1 MTSMKAGA
9 ASSRM
14 RGRTN
19 RLRWLMAS
27 ASVAALTLFHAAV
40 LYRRIE
46 DASIQRP
53 LVLGR
58 WLFAAALLIAALA
71 VRRLPMRRS
80 GRRAVIVFWLLVA
93 LLHLAIP
100 AGGQIV
106 DVMLAA
112 VPAAI
117 VIALLTGDMPRVAPS
132 GARWISID
140 RLPPALAAC
149 GACCGD
155 RAPPFS

>member
-1 MTSMKAGA
+1 MRRKASG
-9 ASSRM
+9 
-14 RGRTN
+14 
-19 RLRWLMAS
+19 LRWLMAS
-27 ASVAALTLFHAAV
+27 ASVAALTIFHAAV

-53 LVLGR
+53 VVLGR
-58 WLFAAALLIAALA
+58 WLFAAVLLIAALA
-71 VRRLPMRRS
+71 VRRIPLRRN

-100 AGGQIV
+100 AGERIV

-117 VIALLTGDMPRVAPS
+117 VIAVPARGIPS
-132 GARWISID
+132 MTRSAARWISID
-140 RLPPALAAC
+140 RLPPALSGC
-149 GACCGD
+149 GTCCGD
-155 RAPPFS
+155 RAPPLSPAH